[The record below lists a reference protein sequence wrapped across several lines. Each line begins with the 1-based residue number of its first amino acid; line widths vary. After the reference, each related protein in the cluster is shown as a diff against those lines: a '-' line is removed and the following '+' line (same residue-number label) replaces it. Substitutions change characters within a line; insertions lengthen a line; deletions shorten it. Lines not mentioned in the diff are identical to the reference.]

1 MSTEAIQHFLETANE
16 AKKASSIRIM
26 NHLVSDWC
34 ICRTESAVQETMY
47 EELSNP
53 DMKDYVYEML
63 LRCHGLQLNIASAYG
78 TAYVEPAQGKALVP
92 LFSPLNKDTTILIL
106 LMYQHYLR
114 SMSEASGSKLIP
126 VAASELY
133 AEMTEV
139 SGKSLSRSSFRER
152 MFFLYDRN
160 LVSFQ
165 DHGKQKFTLNDT
177 VIIQPSIA
185 CLCRE
190 DVLEAVNQKID
201 ALRNKEVEK

>member
-16 AKKASSIRIM
+16 AKKASSIRLM

-34 ICRTESAVQETMY
+34 ICRTQSAAQETMY

-53 DMKDYVYEML
+53 DMKDYVSEML

-78 TAYVEPAQGKALVP
+78 TAYVEQAQDKVSVS
-92 LFSPLNKDTTILIL
+92 LFAPLNKDTTILVL
-106 LMYQHYLR
+106 LMYQHYLE
-114 SMSEASGSKLIP
+114 SMSEATGSKLIP
-126 VAASELY
+126 VSASDLY
-133 AEMTEV
+133 AEMIAA
-139 SGKSLSRSSFRER
+139 SGKNISKSSFKEM

-190 DVLEAVNQKID
+190 DVMEAVSQKID
-201 ALRNKEVEK
+201 ALRNKGEK

>member
-1 MSTEAIQHFLETANE
+1 MSIEAIQHFLETANE

-78 TAYVEPAQGKALVP
+78 TAYVEQAQDKPSAS

-139 SGKSLSRSSFRER
+139 
-152 MFFLYDRN
+152 
-160 LVSFQ
+160 
-165 DHGKQKFTLNDT
+165 
-177 VIIQPSIA
+177 
-185 CLCRE
+185 
-190 DVLEAVNQKID
+190 
-201 ALRNKEVEK
+201 

>member
-78 TAYVEPAQGKALVP
+78 TAYVEQAQDKPSAS

-139 SGKSLSRSSFRER
+139 SGKSLSRSSFREM

-190 DVLEAVNQKID
+190 DVLEAVSQKID